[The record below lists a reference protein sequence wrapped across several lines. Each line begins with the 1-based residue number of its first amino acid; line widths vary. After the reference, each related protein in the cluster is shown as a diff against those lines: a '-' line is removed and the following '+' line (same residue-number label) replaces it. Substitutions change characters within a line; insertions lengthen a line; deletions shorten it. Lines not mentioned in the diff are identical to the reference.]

1 MRTKPCVKARYLLRV
16 ESQLMCIQIELNLF
30 LCYVNMNYLCPFQEH
45 DHEAEQL
52 ISTLSLNPED
62 DELDIGK
69 LFTYTYTYVAKMSA
83 SICNNLL

>member
-1 MRTKPCVKARYLLRV
+1 
-16 ESQLMCIQIELNLF
+16 
-30 LCYVNMNYLCPFQEH
+30 MNYLCPFQEH

-69 LFTYTYTYVAKMSA
+69 LLTYTYIYVAKISA